1 MSKVFAKN
9 DYFFISSL
17 LMETLLPLLTLW
29 FDPTISLSIE
39 GKVKFLK
46 CFEKE
51 GSDFSHKKKAVGKIG
66 AAVLK
71 KGVPYHLFSY

>member
-1 MSKVFAKN
+1 M
-9 DYFFISSL
+9 
-17 LMETLLPLLTLW
+17 LLPLLTLW
-29 FDPTISLSIE
+29 FDLIISLSIE

-46 CFEKE
+46 CFVK
-51 GSDFSHKKKAVGKIG
+51 GVSDFSHRQKAAGKTE